1 MEQIQ
6 FIGTTPQQLR
16 NDINSDVKTQIDELK
31 RSFQPKTPEEYL
43 TRSETA
49 GLLKINLST
58 LYLHTK
64 KGLLKSY
71 GLAGKVYY
79 KRSEVE
85 SALIALND

>member
-31 RSFQPKTPEEYL
+31 KSFQPKTPEEYL
-43 TRSETA
+43 TRTQTA
-49 GLLKINLST
+49 ELLKINLST
-58 LYLHTK
+58 LYLWTK
-64 KGLLKSY
+64 KGRLKSY
-71 GLAGKVYY
+71 GISGKVYY

-85 SALIALND
+85 SAMIEL